1 MYFVVNSD
9 LIKQM
14 GTGKIA
20 AQVAHAAIDVH
31 NQMPKNNARYHQWK
45 REGQPK
51 IVLKAPEKTLLEL
64 IDRYQNGRDG
74 VCCPIYDAGLT
85 RVDSGS
91 LTVVGFAENVK
102 ELSDLKLL

>member
-20 AQVAHAAIDVH
+20 AQVAHAAIAVH
-31 NQMPKNNARYHQWK
+31 NQMPKNNAHYHKWK

-64 IDRYQNGRDG
+64 IDLYHG
-74 VCCPIYDAGLT
+74 CCPINDAGLT

>member
-9 LIKQM
+9 LVKQM

-20 AQVAHAAIDVH
+20 AQVAHAAIAVY
-31 NQMPKNNARYHQWK
+31 NQMPKNNASYHQWK

-51 IVLKAPEKTLLEL
+51 IVLKAPEKTLIEL
-64 IDRYQNGRDG
+64 IQRYNNA
-74 VCCPIYDAGLT
+74 CCPIYDAGLT
-85 RVDSGS
+85 RIASGS

-102 ELSDLKLL
+102 ELGDLKLL